1 MFEFP
6 FPGSLISTLL
16 AHANKLVLD
25 GQIDRLEKEREE
37 MEMHMAGLKRDLAQ
51 VPTPTPPSSRVQGKS
66 SVNLPQMPP
75 FRGGMCMEVDSRKRP
90 FAPELPPRRT

>member
-6 FPGSLISTLL
+6 FSGSLKSTIL
-16 AHANKLVLD
+16 AHADQLVLD

-51 VPTPTPPSSRVQGKS
+51 VPTPTPPWSRVEGKS
-66 SVNLPQMPP
+66 
-75 FRGGMCMEVDSRKRP
+75 
-90 FAPELPPRRT
+90 